1 METLHEMIDRRFETG
16 DTRLMYG
23 IAVPLIVGVVAISL
37 LIAVASW
44 WLLVP
49 TVLFVIVLAA
59 VVAIGLG
66 KMLDEQE

>member
-23 IAVPLIVGVVAISL
+23 ITVPLLIGVVAISL
-37 LIAVASW
+37 LLAVDAW

-49 TVLFVIVLAA
+49 TLLCVIVLA
-59 VVAIGLG
+59 VTVAIGVT
-66 KMLDEQE
+66 KMLDESD